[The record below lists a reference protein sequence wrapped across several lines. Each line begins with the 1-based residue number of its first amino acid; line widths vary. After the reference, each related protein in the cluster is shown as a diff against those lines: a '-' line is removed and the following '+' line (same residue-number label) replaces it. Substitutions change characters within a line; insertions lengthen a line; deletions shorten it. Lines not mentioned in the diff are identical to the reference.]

1 MVARAVVALEEAG
14 VPDEALGT
22 LRPAGR
28 FRSEVIKPAGRAWR
42 LGELLLARDG
52 TVYRVGEVT
61 RALEPPRG
69 VANKSPD
76 AEARREKRRAAVR
89 GRFAEGEV
97 VNFGYTPLDAVPEA
111 IAGVPI
117 ESYLRERID
126 LHLEQL

>member
-1 MVARAVVALEEAG
+1 MVARAVGALVEAG
-14 VPDEALGT
+14 VADEALGS

-97 VNFGYTPLDAVPEA
+97 VNFGYTRLDEVPEA
-111 IAGVPI
+111 IGDVPL
-117 ESYLRERID
+117 ERYLRERID
-126 LHLEQL
+126 LHIEQL